1 VAGLAAARAARR
13 AAPPDRLRVT
23 LLEASGRLGGKV
35 LTETVDGIPWEW
47 GPDALVATKPRGRD
61 LLDELGLL
69 DEAVAPATGRAYLLR
84 RGELRPLP
92 PTAMGVPTGP
102 GSLARAVR
110 AGILSPRGALRAL
123 AEPLIPGPR
132 SGDRDLRDAVRAR
145 LGRQVADRLV
155 LPLVGGVFG
164 DVASL
169 DMAMPE
175 LSRGRSLML
184 AAWRRAPVGFL
195 GLRGG
200 MGRLVEALAADLAG
214 VEVRMGAEVLGL
226 EDVRGAFTV
235 RTAEGP
241 VEADAVVLAV
251 PAPADRS
258 LLSSLRP
265 AGGPFPE
272 VPFSSS
278 TVVHLR
284 YPEGV
289 LGRPLDAAGWVAASG
304 EPGAVSAC
312 SWVTAKWPHLEE
324 RGPHLRA
331 VVTGAAASEN
341 ALEERVVDEVGTV
354 MGAAARPE
362 VVRVHRWE
370 RALPSYPVG
379 HRRRVRSLRAAL
391 PPGVALA
398 GASYDGVGIPDCVA
412 SGEEAARGLLGHLRV
427 ADPADGA

>member
-1 VAGLAAARAARR
+1 MAGLAAARAARR

-35 LTETVDGIPWEW
+35 FTEVVDGIPWEW

-69 DEAVAPATGRAYLLR
+69 DDAVAPATGRAYLLR

-123 AEPLIPGPR
+123 AEPLTPR
-132 SGDRDLRDAVRAR
+132 IRAGDREVEDAVRKR
-145 LGRQVADRLV
+145 LGREVADRLV

-184 AAWRRAPVGFL
+184 AARRRPPVRFL

-200 MGRLVEALAADLAG
+200 MGRLVEALAGGTPG
-214 VEVRMGAEVLGL
+214 VEIRLGTRVRAL
-226 EDVRGAFTV
+226 EDLCGRFTLRTPRG
-235 RTAEGP
+235 P
-241 VEADAVVLAV
+241 LEADAVLLAV
-251 PAPADRS
+251 PAPTAHN
-258 LLSSLRP
+258 LLSSLGLTGVALYRTGYSR
-265 AGGPFPE
+265 AG
-272 VPFSSS
+272 
-278 TVVHLR
+278 VVHLR
-284 YPEGV
+284 YPQGA
-289 LGRPLDAAGWVAASG
+289 LGRPLDAAGWVSVGSRAG
-304 EPGAVSAC
+304 RVSAC
-312 SWVTAKWPHLEE
+312 SWVSAKWPHLEE
-324 RGPHLRA
+324 PGAHLRA
-331 VVTGAAASEN
+331 VVPWPGLEPLGEAVADHVGRIMRAS
-341 ALEERVVDEVGTV
+341 TP
-354 MGAAARPE
+354 PE
-362 VVRVHRWE
+362 IVREHLWTH
-370 RALPSYPVG
+370 ALPVYAPR
-379 HRRRVRSLRAAL
+379 HRLSVARARAAL

-412 SGEEAARGLLGHLRV
+412 SGEAAARGLLGHLRV
-427 ADPADGA
+427 ADPGRGG